1 MFKVSIAVILAAAL
15 SGCASLM
22 GPADPASPFF
32 AVPVGSMLVLH
43 EPVRIPPERTRVWF
57 QGGQATY
64 GRNWYEPA
72 CNLEVNLLDRQNAQT
87 VEPGRFT
94 VRRVQQ
100 LMDMTDLTPIG
111 RPVTAMRVAS
121 VDDDGISYLWLGFH
135 LWLENPDQ
143 PNVLRLTCMGEY
155 AAAWEVV
162 PPSVN
167 EIREALGTVA
177 SLELP

>member
-1 MFKVSIAVILAAAL
+1 MFKVLLTMVLAAAL

-32 AVPVGSMLVLH
+32 AVPVGSVLVLH
-43 EPVRIPPERTRVWF
+43 EPVQIPPERTRVWF

-100 LMDMTDLTPIG
+100 MMEMTDLAPMG
-111 RPVTAMRVAS
+111 RPATAMRAAS
-121 VDDDGISYLWLGFH
+121 VDGDGMSYLWLGFH

-167 EIREALGTVA
+167 EIREALGEVA